1 MAAYISS
8 VLVGV
13 CISHGSGVDIHTPTR
28 TRYMQPHHH

>member
-13 CISHGSGVDIHTPTR
+13 CGCVCVCVSQRSGVDHFNKV
-28 TRYMQPHHH
+28 